1 MHISHLSF
9 KGIRGYSTETS
20 FDLSPTTNYF
30 VGENNSGKSSILDAI
45 HYLRNDTRT
54 PDETFTIGLDKSYV
68 EATLS
73 FAPDEAKDT
82 LGDDY
87 PKLEDFFSHSD
98 GRETIHIRRQSY
110 NDTVINSQTGK
121 ESKITTKNILIRNP
135 QTDKFENPTGIA
147 ALVQRLFDTCFIYAD
162 EQVADHADMAKTK
175 TLGKLI
181 SDQLSTIKEGARW
194 QQYIASHA
202 ALFDSTDD
210 GTVQAQLKKTAE
222 RVSELMHDQYGNA
235 SVRFTFAPPEAQAL
249 LKSGRVL
256 ISEPQETVTDMPL
269 ENKGTGMQ
277 RAFMLALLQVVAETS
292 KEVPSGM
299 VYGLD
304 EPETWLHPRAQ
315 VQLSKAL
322 SQLSANGRQ
331 ILICS
336 HSPYML
342 KNIDVDRD
350 RVYIVER
357 KDGAHTIALEEK
369 LRTNILPQISLNAIN
384 YFAFNLPTTE
394 FLDELYAEFQESI
407 AGKNCSLSEP
417 RIITELNLC
426 GAPTSKQ
433 WTRNT
438 GKMASYSVQIS
449 VYIRNYIHHPE
460 NRINAEYTQTEL
472 RTAIEELISA
482 IKHIKNVPPTQSTS
496 TTPPSP

>member
-9 KGIRGYSTETS
+9 KGIRGYSSEAS
-20 FDLSPTTNYF
+20 FELSERTNYF

-45 HYLRNDTRT
+45 RYLRNDTRT

-98 GRETIHIRRQSY
+98 GRDTIHIRRQSY
-110 NDTVINSQTGK
+110 NDTVTNSQSGYK
-121 ESKITTKNILIRNP
+121 SKITTKNILIRNP

-147 ALVQRLFDTCFIYAD
+147 ALVQRLFDACFIYAD

-181 SDQLSTIKEGARW
+181 SDQLSTIKEGTPW
-194 QQYIASHA
+194 QQYVASHA
-202 ALFDSTDD
+202 ALFESEGA
-210 GTVQAQLKKTAE
+210 GTVQDQLKETAD
-222 RVSELMHDQYGNA
+222 RVSALMRDQYGDT
-235 SVRFTFAPPEAQAL
+235 SITFTFTPPDKQAL
-249 LKSGRVL
+249 LKSGQVF
-256 ISEPQETVTDMPL
+256 ISEPQEPIAGMPL

-292 KEVPSGM
+292 NNTRSGT

-315 VQLSKAL
+315 LQLSKAL

-342 KNIDVDRD
+342 KSIDIKKD
-350 RVYIVER
+350 RVFIVER
-357 KDGAHTIALEEK
+357 TEGTHKITLETSF
-369 LRTNILPQISLNAIN
+369 RTQPQQYITLNAIN
-384 YFAFNLPTTE
+384 YYAFNLATPE
-394 FLDELYAEFQESI
+394 FLDELYGYFQELI
-407 AGKNCSLSEP
+407 AGPNSSCPEQEICDELEKCGIPAKHPWRNNKN
-417 RIITELNLC
+417 
-426 GAPTSKQ
+426 PTKPYMRQ
-433 WTRNT
+433 IAIYVRN
-438 GKMASYSVQIS
+438 S
-449 VYIRNYIHHPE
+449 IHHPE
-460 NRINAEYTQTEL
+460 NSLNPKYSYSDL
-472 RTAIEELISA
+472 VDAIEQLISA
-482 IKHIKNVPPTQSTS
+482 IEFKKNQP
-496 TTPPSP
+496 

>member
-45 HYLRNDTRT
+45 HYLRNDAKTSE
-54 PDETFTIGLDKSYV
+54 DTFTIGLDESYV

-73 FAPDEAKDT
+73 FAPNEAKEI
-82 LGDDY
+82 LGEEY
-87 PKLEDFFSHSD
+87 KKLEKFFSHSD
-98 GRETIHIRRQSY
+98 GRDTIHIRRQSY
-110 NDTVINSQTGK
+110 DDTVISSQTGK
-121 ESKITTKNILIRNP
+121 PSKITTKNILILNP
-135 QTDKFENPTGIA
+135 QTDKFENPTGIP
-147 ALVQRLFDTCFIYAD
+147 ALAQRLFDTCFIYAD
-162 EQVADHADMAKTK
+162 EQVANHADMAKTK

-181 SDQLSTIKEGARW
+181 SEQLISIEEGAPW
-194 QQYIASHA
+194 QQYMASHA
-202 ALFDSTDD
+202 ALFESTGA
-210 GTVQAQLKKTAE
+210 GTVQEQLQTTAK
-222 RVSELMHDQYGNA
+222 RVSALMSEQYGDT
-235 SVRFTFAPPEAQAL
+235 SITFAFTPPETQAL
-249 LKSGRVL
+249 LKSGHVF
-256 ISEPQETVTDMPL
+256 ISEPQEAIAEMPL

-292 KEVPSGM
+292 KEGPSGM

-315 VQLSKAL
+315 LQLSKAL

-342 KNIDVDRD
+342 KSIDIKKD
-350 RVYIVER
+350 RVFIVER
-357 KDGAHTIALEEK
+357 TEGTHKITLEEQ
-369 LRTNILPQISLNAIN
+369 LRTDFLPHISLNAIN

-394 FLDELYAEFQESI
+394 FLDELYGEFQESVR
-407 AGKNCSLSEP
+407 GKNSSLSEKQ
-417 RIITELNLC
+417 IIEELNQC
-426 GAPTSKQ
+426 GIKKSKQ
-433 WTRNT
+433 WQRNT
-438 GKMASYSVQIS
+438 GNLTSYPVQIC

-460 NRINAEYTQTEL
+460 NTCNNEYTETEL
-472 RTAIEELISA
+472 RDAIKDLISA
-482 IKHIKNVPPTQSTS
+482 LKYAKKKLQSQSAS
-496 TTPPSP
+496 TTSPSA

>member
-9 KGIRGYSTETS
+9 KGIRGYSTEVS
-20 FDLSPTTNYF
+20 FDLSPATNYF

-45 HYLRNDTRT
+45 NYLRNNTNT
-54 PDETFTIGLDKSYV
+54 PEDTFTIGIDESYV

-73 FAPDEAKDT
+73 FAPNEAKET
-82 LGDDY
+82 LGEEY
-87 PKLEDFFSHSD
+87 KKLENFFSHND
-98 GRETIHIRRQSY
+98 NGETLHIRRQSY
-110 NDTVINSQTGK
+110 DDTVTNSKTGK
-121 ESKITTKNILIRNP
+121 SSKITTKNILIHNP
-135 QTDKFENPTGIA
+135 ESEEFENPTGIA

-162 EQVADHADMAKTK
+162 EQVANHADMSKTK

-181 SDQLSTIKEGARW
+181 SEQLTSIEEGAPW
-194 QQYIASHA
+194 QQYLASHA
-202 ALFDSTDD
+202 VLFESTGA
-210 GTVQAQLKKTAE
+210 GTVQEQLQTTAE
-222 RVSELMHDQYGNA
+222 RVSALMSDQYGDTSISFA
-235 SVRFTFAPPEAQAL
+235 FTPPETQAL
-249 LKSGRVL
+249 LKSGQVF
-256 ISEPQETVTDMPL
+256 ISEPQETIGEMPL

-292 KEVPSGM
+292 DNAHSGT

-315 VQLSKAL
+315 AQLSHAL
-322 SQLSANGRQ
+322 SKLSTNGRQ
-331 ILICS
+331 ILIFS

-342 KNIDVDRD
+342 KNIDPDKD
-350 RVYIVER
+350 LVYIVER
-357 KDGAHTIALEEK
+357 TNGTHTITLEEK

-394 FLDELYAEFQESI
+394 FLDELYAEFQESVD
-407 AGKNCSLSEP
+407 GKNCSLSEP
-417 RIITELNLC
+417 RIITELNSC

-438 GKMASYSVQIS
+438 GKMPSYPVQIS

-460 NRINAEYTQTEL
+460 NRLNAEYTQTEL

-482 IKHIKNVPPTQSTS
+482 IKHMKNVPPTQSTS